1 MVLITCQ
8 RFVIHYMVFYLS
20 LYLVKISPGVNSLF
34 VEKRYSLDILAK
46 KTFSAKY
53 TLSWLTNFAIDN
65 ENILK
70 AAGYMWVLNMPI
82 NLKQDR
88 ISIWI
93 MNEWL
98 NTIFLFLLTK
108 NVMTCLPI
116 FNIWSGIKGLL
127 WLKVNFFSIYAG
139 KVICNRIW
147 RITKE

>member
-34 VEKRYSLDILAK
+34 VEKRYSLDILTK

-70 AAGYMWVLNMPI
+70 AAGYMWGLDMPI
-82 NLKQDR
+82 NY
-88 ISIWI
+88 IEAI
-93 MNEWL
+93 
-98 NTIFLFLLTK
+98 
-108 NVMTCLPI
+108 
-116 FNIWSGIKGLL
+116 
-127 WLKVNFFSIYAG
+127 
-139 KVICNRIW
+139 
-147 RITKE
+147 